1 MNAVQVE
8 QSYQLLDDRRKYV
21 PQNFEAYACI
31 STSADFDVTG
41 ILVARLSWANFPTL
55 VWRFQKGRK
64 VIYAVRPVKV
74 NISRGESLYFAENE
88 KLGIF
93 VTGESPQEANRA
105 FEEEV
110 VHFYDHYKSLSS
122 EEVTGEAQ
130 KLKGLYSR
138 WFKEANG

>member
-8 QSYQLLDDRRKYV
+8 QSYQLLDDRRREF
-21 PQNFEAYACI
+21 PENFEACPYI
-31 STSADFDVTG
+31 STSADIDVRAQW
-41 ILVARLSWANFPTL
+41 IWPDLPTP
-55 VWRFQKGRK
+55 VWQFHEGQR
-64 VIYAVRPVKV
+64 AVYSTRPVTAKV
-74 NISRGESLYFAENE
+74 SRGETLYFAENE